1 MAAEPDDARHGDELP
16 VIEPPAT
23 RSSGTKFPGTE
34 SRVTRPAGARLPAT
48 RPADVGPPVPGPSVA
63 ELLALLEADGELTAE
78 QAAALARL
86 DDGPPDPADDDPWD
100 AGDELWDGDPAAR
113 PPPPAAAAGPAA
125 AEVLEAGFTHRQGG
139 HARGFAAG
147 GALDQM
153 EPGGVTSPGHG
164 SA

>member
-34 SRVTRPAGARLPAT
+34 SRVTRPAARLPAT
-48 RPADVGPPVPGPSVA
+48 RPADVEPPVPGPSVA

-86 DDGPPDPADDDPWD
+86 DDGPPAPADDDPWD
-100 AGDELWDGDPAAR
+100 AGDELWMAIPRPGRRRRPRAR
-113 PPPPAAAAGPAA
+113 RRPRYLRPGSRIVRAGTAAASPRAGRWISWSRAA
-125 AEVLEAGFTHRQGG
+125 
-139 HARGFAAG
+139 
-147 GALDQM
+147 
-153 EPGGVTSPGHG
+153 
-164 SA
+164 

>member
-48 RPADVGPPVPGPSVA
+48 RPADVEPPVPGPSVA

-86 DDGPPDPADDDPWD
+86 ADGPRPRPTTIRGMPATSCGMVIPRPGRRRRPRARRRPRYLRPGSRIVR
-100 AGDELWDGDPAAR
+100 AGT
-113 PPPPAAAAGPAA
+113 AAASPRAGRWISWSRAA
-125 AEVLEAGFTHRQGG
+125 
-139 HARGFAAG
+139 
-147 GALDQM
+147 
-153 EPGGVTSPGHG
+153 
-164 SA
+164 